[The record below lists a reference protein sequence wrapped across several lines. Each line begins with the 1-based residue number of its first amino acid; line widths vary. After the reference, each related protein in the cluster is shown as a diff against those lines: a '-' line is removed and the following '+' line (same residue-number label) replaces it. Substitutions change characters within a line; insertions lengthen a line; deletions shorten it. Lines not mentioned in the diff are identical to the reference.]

1 MKFLDIFPLLMVAIT
16 IILAI
21 IIIFAIEFIILII
34 GFIILIIGTI
44 IIGERGLDEIEIE
57 KECYD
62 KLENEIINQTCID
75 KNICA
80 KNTKLTIY
88 PKCSVLEGRFAL
100 SKNQE
105 SNNSHL
111 AGNQLSKAKREVN
124 QKETQ
129 LKSFDNA
136 SPDDAFSMNDAL
148 EEKEE

>member
-21 IIIFAIEFIILII
+21 GFIILII

-88 PKCSVLEGRFAL
+88 PKCSVLEERFAL
-100 SKNQE
+100 SM
-105 SNNSHL
+105 
-111 AGNQLSKAKREVN
+111 GN
-124 QKETQ
+124 
-129 LKSFDNA
+129 
-136 SPDDAFSMNDAL
+136 
-148 EEKEE
+148 EK